1 MKIFKRTIAA
11 LLALLLCAPAL
22 GMAEDVAIIV
32 EAPEIAEWPADG
44 MEAPETGD
52 QHPFAVDLDVDAGE
66 APVEEI
72 PEFDLILDD
81 ESQDGADLPGDIAE
95 DADFDGDAAED
106 GDEEECV
113 SGEIV
118 VEMGDEYD
126 SGIAND
132 ELYAA
137 YVGDLFSLRSVAASK
152 INGDKLTGFRKHIYD
167 KLKIFVFQVA
177 SGSRSSTRIGVSL
190 KGTSFAFTP
199 SSLGVSS
206 ALSGGKLPAAAEN
219 AFKDRLRQD
228 IDQVVSALRMDYPY
242 QFYWYNPFRLT
253 GGGYSYAFR
262 YRYSYKNGRWKK
274 LKLTGS
280 ISFSFIASQDY
291 RSDTYTVKSSGV
303 AAAKKAADNAKEIV
317 SRCAAK
323 SDYDKLL
330 GYKDEICRLVAYN
343 YSAYTASKGSS
354 YNHTDPWQLVSV
366 FDGDPSTDV
375 VCEGYA
381 KAFQYLCDLTH
392 FSGNIC
398 CYCVSGEIYR
408 NTPGDGGAHMW
419 NIVSMDNRK
428 KYLVDV
434 THCDS
439 GDSGSDAAFM
449 AGCASGSVSDSYC
462 VNGTHYIYSGETR
475 KIYNNSELTL
485 SVRDYLSDNR
495 TSKKIMAEAGASCV
509 IGVGEKLV
517 LTPNESGVTFRTSNK
532 KIAAATASG
541 VVKGKKA
548 GTVTITARAV
558 DYVTETMQVIVRKAP
573 KKVKLSASKASLGM
587 GQTRQ
592 LTVRLSP
599 SGCRPGV
606 TWSSS
611 NAGVATVDQDGLVK
625 PVAPGKATITARTY
639 NGKKA
644 KCRVTV
650 KPLPGSVAIS
660 APREALGMGETL
672 ALKAVLPKGSAS
684 AISWSVS
691 GSAVTVDASG
701 IIKAVG
707 KGVATVTAR
716 AYNGVTGNRTFTVLN
731 APTSLALSADR
742 LTVKKG
748 KKAALSFSLPDGEA
762 GGCTYRSSNAKV
774 ASVSAS
780 GRIKGRKKGKAVIT
794 VTTFNGITRTCT
806 VVVK

>member
-1 MKIFKRTIAA
+1 MRTFIQTIAV
-11 LLALLLCAPAL
+11 LLALLLCAPAF
-22 GMAEDVAIIV
+22 GFAEDDAVTV
-32 EAPEIAEWPADG
+32 EAPESAERAADG
-44 MEAPETGD
+44 ADAPEIGD
-52 QHPFAVDLDVDAGE
+52 LYPSAVDLDVDAGE
-66 APVEEI
+66 APIEEI
-72 PEFDLILDD
+72 PEFDLIPDG
-81 ESQDGADLPGDIAE
+81 ESPDVPALSGNIGEDGADAE
-95 DADFDGDAAED
+95 EED

-118 VEMGDEYD
+118 IEMGDEYD
-126 SGIAND
+126 SGITSD
-132 ELYAA
+132 ELYSA
-137 YVGDLFSLRSVAASK
+137 YVGDLFSLQGVAASK
-152 INGDKLTGFRKHIYD
+152 INGDKLTGFRKHVYD
-167 KLKIFVFQVA
+167 KLKGFVLQVA
-177 SGSRSSTRIGVSL
+177 SGGRSSTRIGVSL
-190 KGTSFAFTP
+190 KGTSYAFTP

-206 ALSGGKLPAAAEN
+206 ALSRGKLPAAAES

-228 IDQVVSALRMDYPY
+228 IDQAICALRMDYPY
-242 QFYWYNPFRLT
+242 EFYWYNPFRIT
-253 GGGYSYAFR
+253 GGGYSYAFK

-274 LKLTGS
+274 LRLTGS
-280 ISFSFIASQDY
+280 IEFSFIASQDY
-291 RSDTYTVKSSGV
+291 RSDTYTVRSSGV
-303 AAAKKAADNAKEIV
+303 AAAKRAADNARAIV
-317 SRCAAK
+317 SRYAAK
-323 SDYDKLL
+323 SDYEKLL
-330 GYKDEICRLVAYN
+330 GYKDEICGLVAYN
-343 YSAYTASKGSS
+343 YSAYAASKGAS

-366 FDGDPSTDV
+366 FDGDSSTDV

-381 KAFQYLCDLTH
+381 KAFQYLCDQTR

-398 CYCVSGEIYR
+398 CYCASGDIYR
-408 NTPGDGGAHMW
+408 KVPGDGGLHMW

-434 THCDS
+434 TRCDA
-439 GDSGSDAAFM
+439 GDAVFM
-449 AGCASGSVSDSYC
+449 AGCASGSAGDNYC

-475 KIYNNSELTL
+475 KIYNDSELTL

-495 TSKKIMAEAGASCV
+495 TSKKIMAEAGTSRV

-517 LTPNESGVTFRTSNK
+517 LTPNEGGVTFKTGNR
-532 KIAAATASG
+532 KIATATASG
-541 VVKGKKA
+541 VIKGKKA

-558 DYVTETMQVIVRKAP
+558 DYVTETMQVVVRKAP

-592 LTVRLSP
+592 LTARLSP

-611 NAGVATVDQDGLVK
+611 NAGVATVDQNGLVR

-644 KCRVTV
+644 KCKVTV
-650 KPLPGSVAIS
+650 KPLPRSVAIS
-660 APREALGMGETL
+660 APREALGLGEEV

-691 GSAVTVDASG
+691 GSAVAIDASG
-701 IIKAVG
+701 TIKAVG
-707 KGVATVTAR
+707 KGTAAVTAR
-716 AYNGVTGNRTFTVLN
+716 AWNGVAGTRTFTVMD
-731 APTSLALSADR
+731 APTSLELSAGR

-748 KKAALSFSLPDGEA
+748 KKAALSYKLPLGEA
-762 GGCTYRSSNAKV
+762 GGCTYKSSNAKV

-780 GRIKGRKKGKAVIT
+780 GRIKGRKKGRAVIT

-806 VVVK
+806 VIVK